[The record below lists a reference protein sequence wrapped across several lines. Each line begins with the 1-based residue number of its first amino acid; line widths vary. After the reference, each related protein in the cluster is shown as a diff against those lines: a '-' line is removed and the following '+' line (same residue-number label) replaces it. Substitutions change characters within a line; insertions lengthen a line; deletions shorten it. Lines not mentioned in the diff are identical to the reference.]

1 MKDKKLLE
9 LLENYFSF
17 NEKEEIKD
25 YIFTNFDKI
34 NKNDLK
40 KIILSLLDKNIFF
53 NADIGKFQEIIKN
66 IDNKNWLDDESNYI

>member
-25 YIFTNFDKI
+25 YIFSNFEKI
-34 NKNDLK
+34 SKNDLK
-40 KIILSLLDKNIFF
+40 NIILSLLDKNIFF
-53 NADIGKFQEIIKN
+53 YADIKHYQEIIKN
-66 IDNKNWLDDESNYI
+66 IDNKNWLDDESNYM